1 MLFRLRRPSASLRLF
16 KKAHGVGSSHLPPRR
31 AGESPP
37 HRRTAQPGATRT
49 CPAAGSTHGRPE
61 PRRAS
66 CRALALTGALSA
78 GEGTEPCQCSAP
90 GVPQV
95 SCSPPASLSVRLG
108 FSISIRFLLGFGASP
123 GTSLQSS
130 LDAAALAPSRAWG
143 QPGAGCSRAAA
154 VMESPTPCKTPLY
167 PQVKWGPVCSEH
179 HRGDTVLGAGK
190 GQCDHSWCRC
200 PGWVRGCGSLN
211 LGA

>member
-37 HRRTAQPGATRT
+37 CRRTAQPGAVWT
-49 CPAAGSTHGRPE
+49 CPTAGSTRGRPQ
-61 PRRAS
+61 PRWAS
-66 CRALALTGALSA
+66 CRGPALTGGLSA
-78 GEGTEPCQCSAP
+78 GEGTEPCRCSAS

-108 FSISIRFLLGFGASP
+108 FSISIRSLSGIRASP
-123 GTSLQSS
+123 GASLRSL
-130 LDAAALAPSRAWG
+130 LDAAAPALSRAWG
-143 QPGAGCSRAAA
+143 RRGAGCSLVAAA
-154 VMESPTPCKTPLY
+154 MESPTPRKTPPY

-179 HRGDTVLGAGK
+179 HRGDTVLRAGK
-190 GQCDHSWCRC
+190 GQCDRSRSRC

-211 LGA
+211 LSA